1 VLHKRGSFYKTVLHW
16 SKICGEREVIELLIE
31 KGAVEDSG
39 DHKK

>member
-1 VLHKRGSFYKTVLHW
+1 MIELKQVRKAYVEGDSRHIVLDNL
-16 SKICGEREVIELLIE
+16 ELLIE